1 MKKTISQR
9 YLSLDVLR
17 GLTVALMIVVNTP
30 GSWAAIYAPFKHA
43 EWHGFT
49 LTDLV
54 FPTFL
59 FVVGN
64 ALSFSLKKLEDVS
77 FGDFFK
83 KVAKRTLIIFMIG
96 VLLNLFPFVVFG
108 DDGSVTLKNFL
119 EVRIF
124 GVLQRIALCYFFGSL
139 IIYFF
144 RKTSVIVAISAFIL
158 LSYWAIL
165 YYFGQK
171 GNPYGLEGNAVRT
184 LDVLLFNS
192 KNLYQGFGV
201 AFEPEGVLSTWP
213 SIVNVL
219 IGYLTGRYL
228 QKQGNNTTAVYRLV
242 GVGIVFLAIGFV
254 WDYNF
259 PINKP
264 IWTSSYVLFSLGWD
278 LVITGVL
285 IALIDVLN
293 FKKWTY
299 FFEVFGKNAL
309 FIYILAWVIMKI
321 FHLIKVDGSS
331 ISSLFYK
338 NVLNSWMADKNAS
351 LVFAVLYMLL
361 LWVIGLILDKKKIYV
376 KV

>member
-30 GSWAAIYAPFKHA
+30 GDWSNIYAPFKHA
-43 EWHGFT
+43 DWHGFT

-64 ALSFSLKKLEDVS
+64 ALSFSLKKLEEVS

-83 KVAKRTLIIFMIG
+83 KVAKRALIIFIIG
-96 VLLNLFPFVVFG
+96 LLLNLFPFVVFG
-108 DDGSVTLKNFL
+108 EDGSVSLKNFL

-144 RKTSVIVAISAFIL
+144 RKTTAIATISAAIL
-158 LSYWAIL
+158 LSYWGIL
-165 YYFGQK
+165 YYLGVE
-171 GNPYGLEGNAVRT
+171 GDPYGLAGNAAKA
-184 LDVLLFNS
+184 LDDFLFNS

-201 AFEPEGVLSTWP
+201 AFDPEGLLSTFP
-213 SIVNVL
+213 AIVNVL

-228 QKQGNNTTAVYRLV
+228 QKQGNNPTAVYRLV
-242 GVGIVFLAIGFV
+242 GVGVAFLAIGFV
-254 WDYNF
+254 WNYSF

-278 LVITGVL
+278 LVITGLL

-309 FIYILAWVIMKI
+309 FIYILAWVIMKLLY
-321 FHLIKVDGSS
+321 LIKIDGSALP
-331 ISSLFYK
+331 SLFYT
-338 NVLNSWMADKNAS
+338 NALTSWLADKNAS
-351 LVFAVLYMLL
+351 LVFAILYMLL

>member
-1 MKKTISQR
+1 MQKTISQR

-30 GSWAAIYAPFKHA
+30 GDWSNVYAPFKHA

-64 ALSFSLKKLEDVS
+64 ALSFSLKKAFETP
-77 FGDFFK
+77 FPNFIN
-83 KVAKRTLIIFMIG
+83 KVAKRGLIIFIIG
-96 VLLNLFPFVVFG
+96 ILLNLFPFVDFG
-108 DDGSVTLKNFL
+108 NDDISFKNIL

-124 GVLQRIALCYFFGSL
+124 GVLQRIGLCYFFAS
-139 IIYFF
+139 IILYFF
-144 RKTSVIVAISAFIL
+144 RKTTAIVGISAFIL
-158 LSYWAIL
+158 LSYWGIL
-165 YYFGQK
+165 YAFGDH
-171 GNPYGLEGNAVRT
+171 GLQYTLPGNAST
-184 LDVLLFNS
+184 KLDVLLFNA

-201 AFEPEGVLSTWP
+201 AFDPEGLLSTFP
-213 SIVNVL
+213 AIVNVL

-228 QKQGNNTTAVYRLV
+228 QKQGNNPTAVYRLV
-242 GVGIVFLAIGFV
+242 SVGITFLALGFV
-254 WDYNF
+254 WDYSF

-264 IWTSSYVLFSLGWD
+264 IWTSPYVLFSLGWD
-278 LVITGVL
+278 LVLTGLL

-309 FIYILAWVIMKI
+309 FIYILAWVI
-321 FHLIKVDGSS
+321 IKLLYLLPINGTP
-331 ISSLFYK
+331 LA
-338 NVLNSWMADKNAS
+338 VLYYQYALSGWLVAKNAS
-351 LVFAVLYMLL
+351 LLFAISYMLL
-361 LWVIGLILDKKKIYV
+361 LWLIGFILDKKKIYV

>member
-30 GSWAAIYAPFKHA
+30 GDWGNIYTPFKHA

-83 KVAKRTLIIFMIG
+83 KIAKRALIIFIIG
-96 VLLNLFPFVVFG
+96 LLLNLFPFIVFG
-108 DDGSVTLKNFL
+108 EDGSVSLKNFL

-144 RKTSVIVAISAFIL
+144 RKTTTIAVISAAMSLAYWGIL
-158 LSYWAIL
+158 C
-165 YYFGQK
+165 YFGQP
-171 GNPYGLEGNAVRT
+171 GNPYGLEGNASKA
-184 LDVLLFNS
+184 LDDFLFNS

-201 AFEPEGVLSTWP
+201 AFDPEGLLSTFP
-213 SIVNVL
+213 AIVNVL

-228 QKQGNNTTAVYRLV
+228 QKQGNNTTAVYRLM
-242 GVGIVFLAIGFV
+242 GVGITFLVIGLV
-254 WDYNF
+254 WNYSL

-278 LVITGVL
+278 LVITGLL
-285 IALIDVLN
+285 IALIDVFN

-309 FIYILAWVIMKI
+309 FIYILAWVIMKLLY
-321 FHLIKVDGSS
+321 LIKIDGSS
-331 ISSLFYK
+331 LPSLFYK
-338 NVLNSWMADKNAS
+338 NGLTSWLADKNAS

>member
-30 GSWAAIYAPFKHA
+30 GDWGSIYTPFKHA
-43 EWHGFT
+43 DWHGFT

-77 FGDFFK
+77 FADFFR
-83 KVAKRTLIIFMIG
+83 KVAKRAFIIFLIG

-108 DDGSVTLKNFL
+108 KDGSMTLKDFS

-144 RKTSVIVAISAFIL
+144 RRATFIATISTLIL
-158 LSYWAIL
+158 LLYWGIL
-165 YYFGQK
+165 YYFGQT

-184 LDVLLFNS
+184 LDVLLFNI
-192 KNLYQGFGV
+192 KNLYQGFGIP
-201 AFEPEGVLSTWP
+201 FDPEGLLSTLP

-228 QKQGNNTTAVYRLV
+228 QQQGNNPAAVYRLV
-242 GVGIVFLAIGFV
+242 GVGIAFLLIGFV
-254 WDYNF
+254 WNYSF

-264 IWTSSYVLFSLGWD
+264 IWTSAYVVFSLGWD
-278 LVITGVL
+278 LVITGIL

-293 FKKWTY
+293 VKKWTY

-309 FIYILAWVIMKI
+309 FIYILAWVIMKLLY
-321 FHLIKVDGSS
+321 LIKIDGSA
-331 ISSLFYK
+331 IPSLFYK
-338 NVLNSWMADKNAS
+338 NLLNNWLADKNAS
-351 LVFAVLYMLL
+351 LVFAILYMLL
-361 LWVIGLILDKKKIYV
+361 LWVIGLVLDKKKIYV

>member
-30 GSWAAIYAPFKHA
+30 GSWSHIYAPFKHA

-64 ALSFSLKKLEDVS
+64 ALSFSLKKLEEVS

-83 KVAKRTLIIFMIG
+83 KVAKRALIIFIIG
-96 VLLNLFPFVVFG
+96 LLLNLFPFVVFG
-108 DDGSVTLKNFL
+108 EDGSVSLKNFL

-144 RKTSVIVAISAFIL
+144 RKTTSIAVISAVIL
-158 LSYWAIL
+158 LTYWGIL
-165 YYFGQK
+165 YYFGQL
-171 GNPYGLEGNAVRT
+171 GNPYSLEGNAAKA
-184 LDVLLFNS
+184 LDDFLFNS

-201 AFEPEGVLSTWP
+201 AFDPEGLLSTFP
-213 SIVNVL
+213 AIVNVL
-219 IGYLTGRYL
+219 IGYLTGKYL
-228 QKQGNNTTAVYRLV
+228 QKQGNNPTAVYRLV
-242 GVGIVFLAIGFV
+242 GVGIAFLALGFV
-254 WDYNF
+254 WNYSI

-278 LVITGVL
+278 LVITGLL

-309 FIYILAWVIMKI
+309 FIYILAWIIMKLLY
-321 FHLIKVDGSS
+321 LIKIDGSS
-331 ISSLFYK
+331 LPSLFYK
-338 NVLNSWMADKNAS
+338 NGLTSWLADKNAS
-351 LVFAVLYMLL
+351 LVFAILYMLL
-361 LWVIGLILDKKKIYV
+361 LWIIGLILDKKKIYV